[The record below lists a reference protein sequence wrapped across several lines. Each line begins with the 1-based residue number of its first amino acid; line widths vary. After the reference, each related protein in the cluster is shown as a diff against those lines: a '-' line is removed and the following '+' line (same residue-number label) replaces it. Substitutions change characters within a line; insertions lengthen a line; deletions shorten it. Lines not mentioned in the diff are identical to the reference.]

1 MQPGSFWTKKQF
13 NADIS
18 GECASQLVEGKQTIA
33 AQRWTFPT
41 LRVTSLYCAKP
52 FTLTFYRQTKLHNGW
67 HLWSH
72 GSKGWMKVPRPSN
85 THQKVSLIA
94 SRKRKSLNIARRS
107 FGLFRLTILLWVL
120 PAFLFDGTNLKEVT
134 LVLTR
139 VFKGELW
146 AGFIPLTLI
155 WKFSLVV
162 KKKSSTNSTSDWTMT
177 MKMNNVVT
185 CFWAE
190 EEHADVVIRHVT
202 HSVCVVTAVTT
213 LLSILL
219 LVSNTGDWWSREL
232 KGLQSKTPRCCGKKD
247 IIIYIIFMALIRQ
260 ICARLFFKLDV
271 IFSFLSVSLR
281 PNRETKC
288 DLPGRTANLQ
298 SDMASA
304 VF

>member
-162 KKKSSTNSTSDWTMT
+162 KKKQHKLNVGL
-177 MKMNNVVT
+177 NNDDEQ
-185 CFWAE
+185 C
-190 EEHADVVIRHVT
+190 
-202 HSVCVVTAVTT
+202 CNL
-213 LLSILL
+213 LLS
-219 LVSNTGDWWSREL
+219 W
-232 KGLQSKTPRCCGKKD
+232 
-247 IIIYIIFMALIRQ
+247 
-260 ICARLFFKLDV
+260 
-271 IFSFLSVSLR
+271 
-281 PNRETKC
+281 
-288 DLPGRTANLQ
+288 GRTCWRRDSTCSTFSLCCNCCNDFIVNSVISVQHRRLMKQ
-298 SDMASA
+298 RIERASVKDPA
-304 VF
+304 VLR